1 MLYTPNTKT
10 FIVGIGAYELHIM
23 ESQCM
28 KCSDYRFLER
38 SFEDVISNDI
48 QSSKIECKKNPVRY
62 HLSSNE
68 QNSFFESEFKQEF
81 PRKLIL
87 ESGSIASYKNFSMR
101 LVSRWSTLERKILK
115 KRLNLQRQT
124 FHYLLLEFVLIN
136 EIFRVPFLYTLT

>member
-1 MLYTPNTKT
+1 
-10 FIVGIGAYELHIM
+10 
-23 ESQCM
+23 M
-28 KCSDYRFLER
+28 KCSDYRFPGR
-38 SFEDVISNDI
+38 SFEDVINNDI

-115 KRLNLQRQT
+115 KRLNLQRQI
-124 FHYLLLEFVLIN
+124 FHYLLLEFVLIS